1 VPHIFLSR
9 DGLERPGSRISSTIM
24 APLLGW
30 DEDLRAF
37 VSDFKRFA
45 TLNIGK
51 A

>member
-1 VPHIFLSR
+1 
-9 DGLERPGSRISSTIM
+9 M
-24 APLLGW
+24 APLPEW
-30 DEDLRAF
+30 DEGLRAF